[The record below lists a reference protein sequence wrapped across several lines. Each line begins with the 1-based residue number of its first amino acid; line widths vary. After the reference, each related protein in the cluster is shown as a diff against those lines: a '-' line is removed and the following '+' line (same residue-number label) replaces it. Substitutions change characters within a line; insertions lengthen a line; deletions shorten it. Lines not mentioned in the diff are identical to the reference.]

1 MVIMKEYLNM
11 KTTLS
16 IAIVSMA
23 TALTLAQF
31 GCANPSNPPSTNAN
45 VPPPEAT
52 PDTAAIEK
60 ELIRIENDWPRIIK
74 ERDGQTVRRVDGD
87 DVQLISWDGSV
98 SNKEDDAKFIESG
111 AITADLIQISDLKV
125 TVLDK
130 DAAVVT
136 GIMEMKVAKI
146 KAQDRTVDVSGQY
159 RLVDT
164 FARRNNE
171 WKLIA
176 SALVKVL
183 NPVSPSASPTP
194 KASPSASPA
203 IKPTPNAKPTPAVKP
218 TPKSTPSVKPTTTTK
233 PPAPKAK
240 STPRPPPPP
249 GNNP

>member
-1 MVIMKEYLNM
+1 MKKL
-11 KTTLS
+11 LS

-23 TALTLAQF
+23 TVLTLAQF
-31 GCANPSNPPSTNAN
+31 GCTSPSNPPTTNAN
-45 VPPPEAT
+45 VPAPEAT

-74 ERDGQTVRRVDGD
+74 ERDGQAVRRVDGD

-111 AITADLIQISDLKV
+111 AITSESIQMSDLKV
-125 TVLDK
+125 TILDK

-136 GIMEMKVAKI
+136 GLMDIKGGKI
-146 KAQDRTVDVSGQY
+146 KVPDRTVDVSGSY
-159 RLVDT
+159 RFVDT

-176 SALVKVL
+176 SASVKVL
-183 NPVSPSASPTP
+183 NPAAAASPTP

-203 IKPTPNAKPTPAVKP
+203 MKATPNAKPTPAARP
-218 TPKSTPSVKPTTTTK
+218 TPSTKTTPSVKPTTTTK
-233 PPAPKAK
+233 PPAAK
-240 STPRPPPPP
+240 TMSTPRPPPPP
-249 GNNP
+249 INKP